1 MFDLTKSSEVID
13 FSLVTHIFPT
23 AFIWLWINVVNG
35 ITDEKISARG
45 KLLGFFVRIKNWGS
59 KIGTHLNIYFL
70 LVYTLCTH
78 LGLSADFFHLFQMI
92 ETVSSHIQSPRV
104 IQSLPY
110 SINFTISHTKQ
121 GLVVLF
127 PLSFNIP
134 KATLHNFAPL
144 GVTLKKMMENVIW

>member
-92 ETVSSHIQSPRV
+92 ETVSSHIESPHV
-104 IQSLPY
+104 IQSLPHCQLLSWIMAKY
-110 SINFTISHTKQ
+110 SISEIKQSFTTQ
-121 GLVVLF
+121 
-127 PLSFNIP
+127 NIN
-134 KATLHNFAPL
+134 K
-144 GVTLKKMMENVIW
+144 